1 MKNINDFI
9 KANPSFTTKEFV
21 SELRDEIPDI
31 GRSTVFKI
39 LQEKCESGE
48 ITRTSKGRFIRSG
61 KRNYSHELSDTAG
74 TIAALIQKTY
84 PLVSFQ
90 IWELVQ
96 FNEFVNHLFSRNTI
110 FVEVENM
117 LVETVF
123 DELFRQFPHVLCNP
137 GIDEYYK
144 YAGEETVIVQRL
156 ISEAPSPAGTSCQ
169 ASMEK
174 LLVDLFSKGISG
186 NIVPRSEYPQIFEEV
201 FQKYNINQAKLFRYA
216 RRRNNKQII
225 RNFIRNETSVRLE
238 NLDDR

>member
-1 MKNINDFI
+1 MKNIEDFI
-9 KANPSFTTKEFV
+9 KTNQSFTTSEFA

-39 LQEKCESGE
+39 LREMCENGE
-48 ITRTSKGRFIRSG
+48 ITRTSKGRFIHSG
-61 KRNYSHELSDTAG
+61 KKNYSHKLSNTAE
-74 TIAALIQKTY
+74 TIATFIQKTY
-84 PLVSFQ
+84 PMISFQ

-110 FVEVENM
+110 FVEVESM

-156 ISEAPSPAGTSCQ
+156 ISEAPSPVGTSCQ

-186 NIVPRSEYPQIFEEV
+186 NIISRSEYPLIFEDV
-201 FQKYNINQAKLFRYA
+201 FQKYNINQARLFRYA
-216 RRRNNKQII
+216 RRRNNEQII
-225 RNFIRNETSVRLE
+225 RSFVRNETSVRLE
-238 NLDDR
+238 DSDD